1 MTANNG
7 MGDPEALREGIKR
20 TRAELGETVQALA
33 GKADVKARL
42 KGSAAQAT
50 ARVRG
55 QAAEKSAVIRQQAGH
70 TAEAVRGAGRS
81 AGRNPAPWAALVAGA
96 VTVVVV
102 ILVVRGRRR

>member
-1 MTANNG
+1 MSGSNG
-7 MGDPEALREGIKR
+7 MGDSEALREGIKR

-42 KGSAAQAT
+42 KDSVAEAK
-50 ARVRG
+50 ARVRDR
-55 QAAEKSAVIRQQAGH
+55 AAEKTALVRQQAGH
-70 TAEAVRGAGRS
+70 TAEAVRDAGRS
-81 AGRNPAPWAALVAGA
+81 AGRNPTPWAALVAGA